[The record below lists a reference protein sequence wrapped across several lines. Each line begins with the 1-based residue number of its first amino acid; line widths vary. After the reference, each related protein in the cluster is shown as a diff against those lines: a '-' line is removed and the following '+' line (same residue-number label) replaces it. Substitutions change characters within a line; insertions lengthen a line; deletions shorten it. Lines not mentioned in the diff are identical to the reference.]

1 MHKLSSD
8 HVQRGSRHRNPTAGV
23 DNDKAAD
30 EQLLQEFER
39 NSEIY
44 EEKVKQAN
52 DEKAKMR
59 DEINQYEKEVRKMR
73 DHLADKETENKNL
86 NYLLDR
92 ESELSQEKAQREEQA
107 LRLLNDDLGTQLEA
121 IEKSND
127 KTGGLVTPLRMEQ
140 LL

>member
-1 MHKLSSD
+1 M
-8 HVQRGSRHRNPTAGV
+8 
-23 DNDKAAD
+23 
-30 EQLLQEFER
+30 QEFER

-52 DEKAKMR
+52 DEKSKLR

-92 ESELSQEKAQREEQA
+92 ESELS
-107 LRLLNDDLGTQLEA
+107 
-121 IEKSND
+121 
-127 KTGGLVTPLRMEQ
+127 
-140 LL
+140 

>member
-1 MHKLSSD
+1 
-8 HVQRGSRHRNPTAGV
+8 
-23 DNDKAAD
+23 
-30 EQLLQEFER
+30 
-39 NSEIY
+39 
-44 EEKVKQAN
+44 
-52 DEKAKMR
+52 
-59 DEINQYEKEVRKMR
+59 MR